1 MIGQNRWAALGLT
14 LVTTTVGM
22 MGFAAVFPLLTL
34 WIQDFGISRA
44 QGGLLSGL
52 WYLPGILV
60 SLPAGWIFDR
70 YPIRRG
76 LTACWVL
83 IAAGTAIM
91 AVAPSYWVLC
101 AGRFLFSV
109 GMNAHMIG
117 APKFL
122 ALWFAGRR
130 ELGFVMGIYTM
141 AFTAGV
147 YLSLNLLG
155 SIGGAQGWRPAVQLL
170 AGVSLMA
177 AFLVPL
183 MSNPKA
189 VAAPAEQSTPTRF
202 NPFSLGPGAWF
213 LAIAYFGY
221 SIGTEAIM
229 TFGPD
234 ALVEWGHELA
244 AASAI
249 IGSYALVSLV
259 LKPILSSRLRD
270 SNAAGFV
277 VVATLF
283 GLASMALFFVP
294 GLSPRIAAGAL
305 GVSLALGM
313 PAFFALPGFLFPQ
326 HQVGQVYGLY
336 QMLYSLGF
344 FAQPLVGLAVDRTG
358 GYGAGFVV
366 MALYCALGLL
376 VLRVACRAR
385 SAESPSLS

>member
-1 MIGQNRWAALGLT
+1 MIGQNRWVALGLT
-14 LVTTTVGM
+14 LLTTTVGM
-22 MGFAAVFPLLTL
+22 MGFAAVFPLLSL

-52 WYLPGILV
+52 WYLPGILI

-76 LTACWVL
+76 LMACWVL

-101 AGRFLFSV
+101 AGRLLFSV

-117 APKFL
+117 APKYL

-170 AGVSLMA
+170 AAVSVAA

-189 VAAPAEQSTPTRF
+189 VLTDSAPATPARF
-202 NPFSLGPGAWF
+202 NPFSLGRGAWF

-221 SIGTEAIM
+221 SIGTEAVM

-234 ALVEWGHELA
+234 ALVEWGYELA
-244 AASAI
+244 VASAI

-259 LKPILSSRLRD
+259 LKPILASRLQG

-277 VVATLF
+277 VAATVF
-283 GLASMALFFVP
+283 GLTAMSLFFVP
-294 GLSPRIAAGAL
+294 GLSPRLAAGAL
-305 GVSLALGM
+305 GISLALGM
-313 PAFFALPGFLFPQ
+313 PAFFALPGFLYPQ
-326 HQVGQVYGLY
+326 EKVGQVYGLY
-336 QMLYSLGF
+336 QMLYSIGF

-358 GYGAGFVV
+358 QYGAGFLV
-366 MALYCALGLL
+366 MAVYCALGLL
-376 VLRVACRAR
+376 VLAVRK
-385 SAESPSLS
+385 SPATPTAPA

>member
-1 MIGQNRWAALGLT
+1 
-14 LVTTTVGM
+14 
-22 MGFAAVFPLLTL
+22 
-34 WIQDFGISRA
+34 
-44 QGGLLSGL
+44 
-52 WYLPGILV
+52 
-60 SLPAGWIFDR
+60 
-70 YPIRRG
+70 
-76 LTACWVL
+76 
-83 IAAGTAIM
+83 M

-101 AGRFLFSV
+101 AGRLLFSV

-117 APKFL
+117 APKYL

-170 AGVSLMA
+170 AAVSVAA

-189 VAAPAEQSTPTRF
+189 VLTDSAPPAPARF
-202 NPFSLGPGAWF
+202 DPFSLGRGAWF

-221 SIGTEAIM
+221 SIGTEAVM

-234 ALVEWGHELA
+234 ALVEWGYELA
-244 AASAI
+244 VASAI

-259 LKPILSSRLRD
+259 LKPILASRLHG

-277 VVATLF
+277 VAATAF
-283 GLASMALFFVP
+283 GLAAMALFFVP
-294 GLSPRIAAGAL
+294 GLSPRFAAGAL
-305 GVSLALGM
+305 GISLALGM
-313 PAFFALPGFLFPQ
+313 PAFFALPQ
-326 HQVGQVYGLY
+326 EKVGQVYGLY
-336 QMLYSLGF
+336 QMLYSIGF

-358 GYGAGFVV
+358 QYGPGFLV
-366 MALYCALGLL
+366 MAVYCALGLL
-376 VLRVACRAR
+376 VLAVRKSSVTPAAP
-385 SAESPSLS
+385 A